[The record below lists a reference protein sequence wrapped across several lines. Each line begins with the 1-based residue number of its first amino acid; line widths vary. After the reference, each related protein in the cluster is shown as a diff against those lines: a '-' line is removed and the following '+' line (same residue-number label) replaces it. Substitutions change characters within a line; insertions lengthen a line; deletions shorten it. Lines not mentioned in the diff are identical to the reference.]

1 MRLCMKQTIFH
12 FIIYACITGSLS
24 SCENE
29 IPYNLEQKAPLL
41 IMNALLDAG
50 ETENF
55 VYLNLSGTGGIGHV
69 DDATVT
75 LTVNGKVTET
85 LEELPPLKPVG
96 NPDSDNP
103 LNFIPEINKR
113 KKFRIHT
120 ALQPGDVVRL
130 EAVAEKSKYHV
141 SAEVNVPQP
150 ISTIH
155 VDTTRI
161 LLKSYGSWNAYLQ
174 FKINMQDRKGEK
186 NYYRLDIRQDIT
198 VYGQDI
204 AGKDTIIYMRNTEFI
219 NREDIILTDGNPISS
234 DNDNND
240 FFGTDIKNKYNVFND
255 SRFTDTGCTLKV
267 YTSLYNNNEPPHI
280 HNVSRR
286 SKTFT
291 VRLLSITEA
300 EYRYLKALNFIESDD
315 YESALVEP
323 VIIPSNVKNG
333 LGFVGA
339 SSETRVILK
348 LPDEITDNNNPAT
361 TDR

>member
-29 IPYNLEQKAPLL
+29 IPYNPEQKAPLL

-130 EAVAEKSKYHV
+130 EAVAEK
-141 SAEVNVPQP
+141 VN
-150 ISTIH
+150 
-155 VDTTRI
+155 TTC
-161 LLKSYGSWNAYLQ
+161 Q
-174 FKINMQDRKGEK
+174 RK
-186 NYYRLDIRQDIT
+186 
-198 VYGQDI
+198 
-204 AGKDTIIYMRNTEFI
+204 
-219 NREDIILTDGNPISS
+219 
-234 DNDNND
+234 
-240 FFGTDIKNKYNVFND
+240 
-255 SRFTDTGCTLKV
+255 
-267 YTSLYNNNEPPHI
+267 
-280 HNVSRR
+280 
-286 SKTFT
+286 
-291 VRLLSITEA
+291 
-300 EYRYLKALNFIESDD
+300 
-315 YESALVEP
+315 
-323 VIIPSNVKNG
+323 
-333 LGFVGA
+333 
-339 SSETRVILK
+339 
-348 LPDEITDNNNPAT
+348 
-361 TDR
+361 